1 MSNQEVV
8 PSQEIVP
15 SSLAEASAPGN
26 TFIEVVVRNR
36 RAQPFFGRH
45 PWVFVGAVDRVNGMK
60 TEDVPPGSIAKLV
73 NSDGRFIAWGLFNPI
88 SRIVARLYSWQPDQP
103 LDAAFWQAKI
113 HQAVESRRA
122 MFDLNSPGTGCR
134 LIFSEADGLSGL
146 TVDFYGGYL
155 LVQFTSL
162 ALFLHRDA
170 ILTALQTE
178 VNPKG
183 IWLRTEKGM
192 REAEGLDV
200 IDGLLSGQEPP
211 RPLFI
216 DELGVTYGVDV
227 QQGQKTGC
235 YLDQRDNR
243 QAASRYLKGASVL
256 DAFCFSGGFGITA
269 IKLGGAASV
278 LGIDSSESAL
288 VMAKANAE
296 LNGVADRCQWQRDD
310 VRPALEAMAAEGRLF
325 DAVILDPPRMART
338 RGGLDRAIT
347 GYVRLNQLGLQV
359 LKPGGI
365 LVTCSCSG
373 LLSRDEFQEMLAE
386 VARQTGRDIQIL
398 ENRGQPADHP
408 VRVTCLET
416 EYLKVFICR
425 VS

>member
-1 MSNQEVV
+1 MSNPEVDLSTV
-8 PSQEIVP
+8 V
-15 SSLAEASAPGN
+15 EASQPDSD
-26 TFIEVVVRNR
+26 FVEVIVRNR

-60 TEDVPPGSIAKLV
+60 SEDVPPGTIAKLV
-73 NSDGRFIAWGLFNPI
+73 NSEGRFIAWGLYNPI
-88 SRIVARLYSWQPDQP
+88 SRIVARLYSWQLERP
-103 LDAAFWQAKI
+103 LDAAFWQSTI
-113 HQAVESRRA
+113 HQAVESRCE
-122 MFDLNSPGTGCR
+122 MFDLNSPNTGCR
-134 LIFSEADGLSGL
+134 LVFSEADGLSGL

-162 ALFLHRDA
+162 ALFLHRNA

-178 VNPKG
+178 VNPRG

-200 IDGLLSGQEPP
+200 VDGLLSGHEPP

-216 DELGVTYGVDV
+216 REFGINYGVDV

-235 YLDQRDNR
+235 YLDQRYNR
-243 QAASRYLKGASVL
+243 LAASRYLKGAKVL

-269 IKLGGAASV
+269 LKLGGAASV

-288 VMAKANAE
+288 ELAKANAE
-296 LNGVADRCQWQRDD
+296 LNGVADRCQWRRDD
-310 VRPALEAMAAEGRLF
+310 VRPALESMAGQGTLF

-338 RGGLDRAIT
+338 RGGMDRAIN
-347 GYVRLNQLGLQV
+347 GYVRLNHLGLQV

-373 LLSRDEFQEMLAE
+373 LVSRDEFQEMLAE
-386 VARQTGRDIQIL
+386 VARQTGRDIQVL

-408 VRVTCLET
+408 VRVTCPET
-416 EYLKVFICR
+416 EYLKVLICR

>member
-1 MSNQEVV
+1 MSDQEVIPTPV
-8 PSQEIVP
+8 
-15 SSLAEASAPGN
+15 AETPASVD
-26 TFIEVVVRNR
+26 TFVEVVVRNR

-60 TEDVPPGSIAKLV
+60 TEDVAPGTIAKLV
-73 NSDGRFIAWGLFNPI
+73 NSDGRFIAWGLFNPN
-88 SRIVARLYSWQPDQP
+88 SRIVVRLYSWQLERP
-103 LDAAFWQAKI
+103 LDPAFWEATI

-122 MFDLNSPGTGCR
+122 MFDLNSPNTGCR

-162 ALFLHRDA
+162 ALYLHRDA

-178 VNPKG
+178 LHPKG

-200 IDGLLSGQEPP
+200 VDGLLSGQDPP

-216 DELGVTYGVDV
+216 EEFGVTYGVDV

-243 QAASRYLKGASVL
+243 LAASRYLKGASVL

-269 IKLGGAASV
+269 LKLGGAASV

-288 VMAKANAE
+288 VLAKANAE

-310 VRPALEAMAAEGRLF
+310 VRPALEAMAAKGTLF

-338 RGGLDRAIT
+338 RGGLDRAIN

-359 LKPGGI
+359 LKPGGL

-373 LLSRDEFQEMLAE
+373 LVSRDEFQEMLAE
-386 VARQTGRDIQIL
+386 VARQTGRDIQVL

-408 VRVTCLET
+408 VRVTCSET